1 MVSAQAR
8 AEIDRMVAGRREAA
22 ARPSSPRTVEQD
34 RRDWEAAARLT
45 VLPFDAD
52 RADQSQRDPAF
63 GRRIARNVQH
73 LLKMESG
80 LDQFPDPA
88 AGSYYVEQLTGKYA
102 EMAWFDCFTEALQRK
117 AQGGPF

>member
-1 MVSAQAR
+1 MSDTIVMANLGYFQLK
-8 AEIDRMVAGRREAA
+8 
-22 ARPSSPRTVEQD
+22 ARPGAWLLQLRKGRS
-34 RRDWEAAARLT
+34 RDIFQ